1 MLNLNNFVNLQLFD
15 LKAIT
20 TNIENVGLGSR
31 LKDYGILMKFK
42 LSLTVVFSAV
52 MAYLIALEG
61 QLNWLNVAVLFLGGF
76 FTTGAANALNQ
87 VLEKDYDKLMKRTEN
102 RPLATGRMTSSEAV
116 LIAGLS
122 SLLGVSLLA
131 AFNPMTGF
139 LGMVSLIL
147 YAFVYTPMK
156 RVSNI
161 SVFIGAIPGALPI
174 VIGCTAAQNGTLTGL
189 ATALF
194 TIQFIWQFIHFLAIA
209 WLGDEDYKNAG
220 FYMMPSKNGEKDKT
234 TGLHSIIHSL
244 VLIPVSWM
252 PYFLHA
258 TGLTSAIIL
267 TVLSLAFLYFAV
279 NLYKECSR
287 EAARKQMFF
296 SLVYL
301 PIALLA
307 LYFDKIF

>member
-1 MLNLNNFVNLQLFD
+1 M
-15 LKAIT
+15 KAIT
-20 TNIENVGLGSR
+20 HDIETVGLSSKI
-31 LKDYGILMKFK
+31 KDYGILMKFK
-42 LSLTVVFSAV
+42 LSITVVFSAV

-61 QLNWLNVAVLFLGGF
+61 QVNWLNVTVLFLGGF

-102 RPLATGRMTSSEAV
+102 RPLATGRMTSSEAILV
-116 LIAGLS
+116 AGLS
-122 SLLGVSLLA
+122 SLVGVTLLT

-156 RVSNI
+156 RVSNV

-174 VIGCTAAQNGTLTGL
+174 VIGCTAAQNGTITGF

-194 TIQFIWQFIHFLAIA
+194 TLQFIWQFIHFLAIA

-252 PYFLHA
+252 PYFLGV
-258 TGLTSAIIL
+258 TGLVSGVIL
-267 TVLSLAFLYFAV
+267 D
-279 NLYKECSR
+279 
-287 EAARKQMFF
+287 RK
-296 SLVYL
+296 SVV
-301 PIALLA
+301 
-307 LYFDKIF
+307 

>member
-1 MLNLNNFVNLQLFD
+1 

-20 TNIENVGLGSR
+20 TNTENVGLGN
-31 LKDYGILMKFK
+31 KIQDYGVLMKFK

-52 MAYLIALEG
+52 MAYLIALDG
-61 QLNWLNVAVLFLGGF
+61 RLNWANVAILFLGGF

-87 VLEKDYDKLMKRTEN
+87 VLEKDFDKLMKRTEN
-102 RPLATGRMTSSEAV
+102 RPLATGRMTSSEGILV
-116 LIAGLS
+116 AGLS
-122 SLLGVSLLA
+122 SLVGVTLLA
-131 AFNPMTGF
+131 VFNPMTAF

-147 YAFVYTPMK
+147 YSFVYTPLK
-156 RVSNI
+156 RISNI

-220 FYMMPSKNGEKDKT
+220 FYMMPSQNGEKDKT

-244 VLIPVSWM
+244 ILIPVSWL
-252 PYFLHA
+252 PFYLGE
-258 TGLTSAIIL
+258 TGFVSAIIL
-267 TVLSLAFLYFAV
+267 TILALGFLYFASK
-279 NLYKECSR
+279 LYKDCSR

-296 SLVYL
+296 SLIYL
-301 PIALLA
+301 PIALFA
-307 LYFDKIF
+307 LYFDKII

>member
-1 MLNLNNFVNLQLFD
+1 MQ
-15 LKAIT
+15 
-20 TNIENVGLGSR
+20 
-31 LKDYGILMKFK
+31 DYGILMKFK

-61 QLNWLNVAVLFLGGF
+61 TINWGYVVALFLGGF

-102 RPLATGRMTSSEAV
+102 RPLATGRMTSSEAILV
-116 LIAGLS
+116 AGLS
-122 SLLGVSLLA
+122 SLIGVTLLA
-131 AFNPMTGF
+131 IFNPMTAF

-147 YAFVYTPMK
+147 YSFVYTPMK

-194 TIQFIWQFIHFLAIA
+194 TLQFIWQFIHFLAIA

-234 TGLHSIIHSL
+234 TGLHSIVHSL
-244 VLIPVSWM
+244 ILIPVSWM
-252 PYFLHA
+252 PYFLGV
-258 TGLTSAIIL
+258 TGLVSAIIL
-267 TVLSLAFLYFAV
+267 TVLALSFLYFAF

-296 SLVYL
+296 SLAYL
-301 PIALLA
+301 PIALFA
-307 LYFDKIF
+307 LYFDKII

>member
-1 MLNLNNFVNLQLFD
+1 

-20 TNIENVGLGSR
+20 INIEHVGLRS
-31 LKDYGILMKFK
+31 KIQDYGVLMKFK

-52 MAYLIALEG
+52 MAYLIALDG
-61 QLNWLNVAVLFLGGF
+61 QLNWINVGILFLGGF

-102 RPLATGRMTSSEAV
+102 RPLATGRMTSSEGILV
-116 LIAGLS
+116 AGLS
-122 SLLGVSLLA
+122 SLVGVTLLA
-131 AFNPMTGF
+131 IFNPMTAF

-147 YAFVYTPMK
+147 YSFVYTPLK

-161 SVFIGAIPGALPI
+161 SVFVGAIPGALPI

-220 FYMMPSKNGEKDKT
+220 FYMMPSKNGEKDRT
-234 TGLHSIIHSL
+234 TGLHSILHSL
-244 VLIPVSWM
+244 VLIPVSWL
-252 PYFLHA
+252 PFYLGA
-258 TGLTSAIIL
+258 TGFVSAIIL
-267 TVLSLAFLYFAV
+267 TVLAVGFLYFATK
-279 NLYKECSR
+279 LYTDCSR

-296 SLVYL
+296 SLIYL
-301 PIALLA
+301 PIALFA
-307 LYFDKIF
+307 LYFDKII

>member
-1 MLNLNNFVNLQLFD
+1 
-15 LKAIT
+15 LKAIAINT
-20 TNIENVGLGSR
+20 ESVSLRSK
-31 LKDYGILMKFK
+31 LHDYGLLMKFK
-42 LSLTVVFSAV
+42 LALTVVFSAV

-61 QLNWLNVAVLFLGGF
+61 SVNWGYFTALFLGGF

-102 RPLATGRMTSSEAV
+102 RPLATGRMSSSEAILV
-116 LIAGLS
+116 AGIS
-122 SLLGVSLLA
+122 SLIGVTLLA
-131 AFNPMTGF
+131 IFNPMTAF

-147 YAFVYTPMK
+147 YAFVYTPLK

-161 SVFIGAIPGALPI
+161 NVFVGAIPGALPML
-174 VIGCTAAQNGTLTGL
+174 IGCTAAQNGTLTGL
-189 ATALF
+189 GTALF
-194 TIQFIWQFIHFLAIA
+194 TLQFIWQFLHFLAIA

-234 TGLHSIIHSL
+234 TGLHSIVHSL
-244 VLIPVSWM
+244 ILLAVSWM

-258 TGLTSAIIL
+258 TGLVSAIIL
-267 TVLSLAFLYFAV
+267 SVLALGFLYYAI
-279 NLYKECSR
+279 NLYKQCSR

-296 SLVYL
+296 SLAYL

-307 LYFDKIF
+307 LYFDKII